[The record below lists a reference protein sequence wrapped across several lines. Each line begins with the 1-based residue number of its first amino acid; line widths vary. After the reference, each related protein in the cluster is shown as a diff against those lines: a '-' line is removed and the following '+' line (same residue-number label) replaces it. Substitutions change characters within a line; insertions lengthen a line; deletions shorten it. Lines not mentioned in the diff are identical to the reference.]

1 MHDDINSHAKGQP
14 TEVEVL
20 RLTMCFI
27 VRLDAFWLKVRC
39 CKVDSLDARLEL
51 QQDPSAGTEEEK
63 RVSRV

>member
-1 MHDDINSHAKGQP
+1 MHDDIDSHAKGQP
-14 TEVEVL
+14 IEVEVP
-20 RLTMCFI
+20 RLTMSYI
-27 VRLDAFWLKVRC
+27 VCLDALWLKVCC